1 MKHCSHG
8 DALRYV
14 RSSLRFGCFAACHT
28 SCSSQALRHSAAY
41 VSVAKLR
48 YAVLRSLRLK
58 KDSFTHYV
66 QLRIS
71 LATSTAAPPCDR
83 HLPAS
88 QPLIF
93 WFAFAALRLINFAH
107 RRAAVHRPCRPSSL
121 RFASLF
127 SRGGCGLYCTA
138 VWLAWRKWWRTVSL
152 PSLRFVRSSLRY
164 VHPGFPARGLQCIN
178 QLWIIATINS
188 NTDQQTLIFKQS
200 LQASKKISTC
210 LPPPISDINTDEL

>member
-1 MKHCSHG
+1 M
-8 DALRYV
+8 ALP
-14 RSSLRFGCFAACHT
+14 FATFVPHFA
-28 SCSSQALRHSAAY
+28 SGASQPVTHLAAH
-41 VSVAKLR
+41 KPCGTPL
-48 YAVLRSLRLK
+48 LMCLWQ
-58 KDSFTHYV
+58 SFTHYV

-164 VHPGFPARGLQCIN
+164 VHPGFPARGCS
-178 QLWIIATINS
+178 A
-188 NTDQQTLIFKQS
+188 
-200 LQASKKISTC
+200 
-210 LPPPISDINTDEL
+210 